1 MRRQAAIKPEEI
13 PMAKHAKKATNKNRA
28 PAKPRLARAVKNPL
42 NVEESRSPATPRA
55 DTKSARVI
63 ALLMSSA
70 GATIPMM
77 MQETGWQAHS
87 VRGFLSGV
95 VRKKRNLK
103 LQLSKL
109 EGQRRYR
116 LEPDASLHVSRRSKR
131 RAD

>member
-1 MRRQAAIKPEEI
+1 
-13 PMAKHAKKATNKNRA
+13 MAKHANKTTQKHRA
-28 PAKPRLARAVKNPL
+28 PSKLRLAGAVKNPPT
-42 NVEESRSPATPRA
+42 VEESPSPATPRA

-95 VRKKRNLK
+95 VRKKGNLK
-103 LQLSKL
+103 LQSGKL